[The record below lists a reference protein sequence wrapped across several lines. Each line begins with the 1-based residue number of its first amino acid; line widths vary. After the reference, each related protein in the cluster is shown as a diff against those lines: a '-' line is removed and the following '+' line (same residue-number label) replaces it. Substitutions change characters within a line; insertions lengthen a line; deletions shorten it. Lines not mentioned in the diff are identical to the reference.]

1 MLIFLSRKIDI
12 PLLLGYFKH
21 ILNLPVKF
29 FSTRKTGD
37 ILTRFQDAKV
47 VKNIITGMSISLVI
61 DFVLAIITGVVLY
74 LMSPYLFV
82 VISLVML
89 ANIGLVYIFKGTYKK
104 INIQQVEENAILNS
118 QMIESVTNVEVIKSF
133 SYESAQLKALEE
145 KFIATLKTSYR
156 EYVLKNIQFSLS
168 RSLNVFGNMSLLI
181 VGALSIMD
189 SRMTIGDLMAF
200 IGSVSILY

>member
-89 ANIGLVYIFKGTYKK
+89 ANIGLVYIFCPEDDPVGSH
-104 INIQQVEENAILNS
+104 INP
-118 QMIESVTNVEVIKSF
+118 TH
-133 SYESAQLKALEE
+133 
-145 KFIATLKTSYR
+145 TL
-156 EYVLKNIQFSLS
+156 
-168 RSLNVFGNMSLLI
+168 
-181 VGALSIMD
+181 
-189 SRMTIGDLMAF
+189 
-200 IGSVSILY
+200 